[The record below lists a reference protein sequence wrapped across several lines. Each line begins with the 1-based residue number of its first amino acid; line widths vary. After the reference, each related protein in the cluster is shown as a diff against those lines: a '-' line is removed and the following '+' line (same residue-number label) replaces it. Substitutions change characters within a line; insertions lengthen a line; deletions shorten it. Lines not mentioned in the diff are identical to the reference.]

1 MSAGRITATNRPL
14 DEAAIA
20 EATTHCAAPRAIEGA
35 LRESALVFRIGAEWL
50 ALPTRTLDRVAD
62 PQPVHSLP
70 HRRSGAPAGLVN
82 VGGDLVVH
90 VSLGNL
96 LNVQPGARPDT
107 GESTRSVARLLVLTD
122 HRGRLAITVDEVWGV
137 YRYEA
142 TARKAMPA
150 AVGGASTYTS
160 AILDVDGRTVGYLDV
175 DRVMSALSTA
185 IS

>member
-1 MSAGRITATNRPL
+1 MSADRVSAADRPL
-14 DEAAIA
+14 DAAAIA
-20 EATTHCAAPRAIEGA
+20 EATTHYAAPRAIEGV
-35 LRESALVFRIGAEWL
+35 LRESAVVFRIGGEWL
-50 ALPTRTLDRVAD
+50 ALPTATLDRVTD
-62 PQPVHSLP
+62 PQPVHALP

-96 LNVQPGARPDT
+96 LNVQPGA

-142 TARKAMPA
+142 SARKAMPA
-150 AVGGASTYTS
+150 AVGGESTYTA
-160 AILDVDGRTVGYLDV
+160 AILDVDGRTVGCLDV

>member
-1 MSAGRITATNRPL
+1 MSAGQVSAADLPL
-14 DEAAIA
+14 DAAAIA
-20 EATTHCAAPRAIEGA
+20 EATAHYAAPRAIEGV
-35 LRESALVFRIGAEWL
+35 LGESAVVFRIGGEWL
-50 ALPTRTLDRVAD
+50 ALPTATLDRIAD

-96 LNVQPGARPDT
+96 LNVQAGARSDA

-122 HRGRLAITVDEVWGV
+122 QRGRLAITVDEVWGV
-137 YRYEA
+137 YRYDA
-142 TARKAMPA
+142 SARKAMPA
-150 AVGGASTYTS
+150 SAGGLSTYTS

-175 DRVMSALSTA
+175 NRVMSALSTA